1 MAKITKEE
9 ALRYHAEGKPGKI
22 EVIPTKPHST
32 QTDLSLA
39 YSPGVA
45 EPCLEIEKNPL
56 DAYEYTAK
64 GNLVAVISNGTAV
77 LGLGD
82 IGPLVGKPVM
92 EGKGLLF
99 KIFAGIDVFDI
110 EVNEKDPEKFIQ
122 TVKAI
127 SPTFGGINLE
137 DIKAPECFEIETR
150 LKNELDIPVMHDD
163 QHGTAIISGAG
174 LINALE
180 IAGKKIEDVK
190 IVVNGAGAASISCTK
205 LYVMLG
211 ARKENI
217 VMCDSKGVIST
228 SRPDLNA
235 AKREFATDRPIK
247 TLQEAVVGADVF
259 LGLSV
264 ANVLTKEMVR
274 SMNADPIVFALAN
287 PNPEISYADA
297 MASRDDIIFATG
309 RSDYPNQINNVLGFP
324 YIFRGA
330 LDTHAKAINEEMKR
344 AAVYA
349 IADLAKEPVPDVVN
363 AAYKLKRTTFGR
375 DYILPKAL
383 DPRLLTRVSCAVAK
397 AAIDSGVSRKTITDW
412 EGYANHLREM
422 MGYDNKLLRSFTD
435 MAKANPKRV
444 VFAEANHVNMLKAA
458 AEAKAE
464 GICFPILLGNEE
476 RLAKIAAEEN
486 ISLDGIEI
494 VNLRHDR
501 ETERR
506 HRYARILSDKKAREG
521 VTYSEACEKMVDRN
535 AFGMMMVATGD
546 ADAFVTGVY
555 SRYSEVTKMAEQII
569 GIRPSYKHFGAL
581 NILTCKKGTF
591 FMADTLINRHPSAE
605 VLIDIARL
613 THDAVKFFAH
623 EPVIAMLSYSNFGSD
638 KQGSPLKVHEAID
651 FLHKTYPDM
660 VVDGEMQVNFALD
673 KKLRD
678 DMYPFNKLKGQDVN
692 TLIFPNLS
700 SANSAY
706 KLLDTLGITETI
718 GPIQMGLNKPI
729 HFTDVESSTRD
740 IVNLTTVAVVDAI
753 VQEQIE
759 KENR

>member
-82 IGPLVGKPVM
+82 IGPLAGKPVM

-555 SRYSEVTKMAEQII
+555 SRYSEVTKMAEQI
-569 GIRPSYKHFGAL
+569 SY
-581 NILTCKKGTF
+581 
-591 FMADTLINRHPSAE
+591 
-605 VLIDIARL
+605 
-613 THDAVKFFAH
+613 
-623 EPVIAMLSYSNFGSD
+623 NF
-638 KQGSPLKVHEAID
+638 V
-651 FLHKTYPDM
+651 
-660 VVDGEMQVNFALD
+660 
-673 KKLRD
+673 
-678 DMYPFNKLKGQDVN
+678 
-692 TLIFPNLS
+692 
-700 SANSAY
+700 
-706 KLLDTLGITETI
+706 
-718 GPIQMGLNKPI
+718 
-729 HFTDVESSTRD
+729 
-740 IVNLTTVAVVDAI
+740 
-753 VQEQIE
+753 
-759 KENR
+759 